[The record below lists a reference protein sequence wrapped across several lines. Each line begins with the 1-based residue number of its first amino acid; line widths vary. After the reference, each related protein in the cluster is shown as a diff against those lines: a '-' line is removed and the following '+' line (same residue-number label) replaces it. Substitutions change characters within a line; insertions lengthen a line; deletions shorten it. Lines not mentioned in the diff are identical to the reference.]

1 MNRLSS
7 ALALSI
13 LLAAV
18 GVVRAAEGTPD
29 AVIKVDAGKP
39 GIHISNTLWGIFF
52 EEINFAGDGGLY
64 AELVRHRNFEGEK
77 ALEGWSLKLDD
88 AEGKMQLDPEVRM
101 NDARHQSLQV
111 NVESVKP
118 GGTVNVVN
126 GGYWGVPVRDGEKYS
141 YSISVKGGER
151 FAGKRLKV
159 SLRNQTLDRVYA
171 EAELGAATTDWQKLS
186 GTLVPKGTD
195 NNGRLVVTADDAGEF
210 WLGVVS
216 LFPPTYRDQPNG
228 LRPDLMNLLVELK
241 PSFLRFPGGCYV
253 EGKTLDDAFRFEPT
267 IGPPEERKGR
277 DGFWGYYSTDGLGYF
292 EYLRLAED
300 LGADPIFCLNPGGN
314 NGANQRV
321 PLDELDPWLQEA
333 VDAIE
338 FAIGSADSEWGAKR
352 AAMGHP
358 DPFNFKTFYLQIGN
372 ETEFGPRDYRQ
383 RFAAFRDRV
392 KKAYPGENV
401 QIIAD
406 SWGVGRGQE
415 VETFAIDNHEYPSWG
430 RAIADRDVHDDSPR
444 GEPFIFEGEYAS
456 RSGSGILQALSEA
469 VFMMGLEENGDEVK
483 LASYAPLFGNVNGC
497 QWHPDLIYFDN
508 HRAIGTISYYV
519 QKMYSQNRGDRL
531 LSVTVKQ
538 QPSSERDQQEQM
550 AGSVGFAT
558 WSTESEFK
566 DLKVVADGKTVYENE
581 LSDPADVA
589 DWDSNSVS
597 QWSIRDGVLRQ
608 SLHSADCRIW
618 LPGQKWSKYQ
628 VHAKARKIDGAEGF
642 MVMVQVKDDGN
653 YAWVNFGGWGN
664 TQHGIE
670 RADGGAKLGGR
681 NVDGSIDTDRW
692 YDVLVEVDGT
702 KIVGSLD
709 GKKIVETDLSR
720 LNERPEYDVY
730 ASAVTDA
737 SGDVLVRVVNL
748 AEEPKLVKL
757 SIDGADNLS
766 GKGTAITLAADNRKA
781 TQSLDDPLRYTPE
794 TSELDGVSSEFE
806 REFPPCSFT
815 ILRLER

>member
-1 MNRLSS
+1 M
-7 ALALSI
+7 
-13 LLAAV
+13 LLAAA
-18 GVVRAAEGTPD
+18 GFLRAAEGTPD
-29 AVIKVDAGKP
+29 AVIKVDAEKP
-39 GIHISNTLWGIFF
+39 GVRVSDTLWGIFF
-52 EEINFAGDGGLY
+52 EEINFAGDGGIY

-77 ALEGWSLKLDD
+77 ALEGWSLKLHD
-88 AEGKMQLDPEVRM
+88 ANGEMQLDPEVRM
-101 NDARHQSLQV
+101 NDARQQSLQV
-111 NVESVKP
+111 NVDSVKA
-118 GGTVNVVN
+118 GGSVNVVN
-126 GGYWGVPVRDGEKYS
+126 SGYWGVPIRDGEKYS

-159 SLRNQTLDRVYA
+159 SLRDESLDHIYA
-171 EAELGAATTDWQKLS
+171 EAELGAATTEWQKLS
-186 GTLVPKGTD
+186 GTLVPNGSD

-210 WLGVVS
+210 WLGMVS
-216 LFPPTYRDQPNG
+216 LFPHTYQDEPNG
-228 LRPDLMNLLVELK
+228 LRPDLIKLLVDLK

-277 DGFWGYYSTDGLGYF
+277 DGFWGYYSTDGLGYY

-300 LGADPIFCLNPGGN
+300 LGADPIFCFNPGGN
-314 NGANQRV
+314 NGANERI
-321 PLDELDPWLQEA
+321 PLDELEPWLQEA
-333 VDAIE
+333 VDAVE
-338 FAIGSADSEWGAKR
+338 FAIGPADSKWGAKR

-372 ETEFGPRDYRQ
+372 ETEFGPRDYHQ

-406 SWGVGRGQE
+406 SWGVGRGQG
-415 VETFAIDNHEYPSWG
+415 VDTFAIDNHEYPSWG
-430 RAIADRDVHDDSPR
+430 RAIADRDVHDRSPR

-483 LASYAPLFGNVNGC
+483 LASYAPLFGNVNGS

-508 HRAIGTISYYV
+508 HRAMGTISYYV
-519 QKMYSQNRGDRL
+519 QKMYSQNRGDRSL
-531 LSVTVKQ
+531 PVNVEQ
-538 QPSSERDQQEQM
+538 QPSSEKERHQQM

-566 DLKVVADGKTVYENE
+566 DLKVLVDGKTVYENK
-581 LSDPADVA
+581 LSEPADIA
-589 DWDSNSVS
+589 DWASNSNS
-597 QWSIRDGVLRQ
+597 EWSIHDGVLRQ
-608 SLHSADCRIW
+608 SSHSADCRIW
-618 LPGQKWSKYQ
+618 LPDQKWSKYEVRCQ
-628 VHAKARKIDGAEGF
+628 ARKIDGAEGF

-670 RADGGAKLGGR
+670 LAEGGAKLRGR
-681 NVDGSIDTDRW
+681 NVDGSIDNDRW
-692 YDVLVEVDGT
+692 YDVLVQVDGT

-709 GKKIVETDLSR
+709 GKEIVEADVSR

-737 SGDVLVRVVNL
+737 SSNVLVRVVNI

-757 SIDGADNLS
+757 SIDGTDNLS
-766 GKGTAITLAADNRKA
+766 GKGTAITLAAENNKA
-781 TQSLDDPLRYTPE
+781 TQSLDDPLRYTPK
-794 TSELDGVSSEFE
+794 TSELDNVSSEFE

-815 ILRLER
+815 ILRLERNGG